1 MQSYLAEM
9 EFRDGTIRKSAVAAA
24 EALVLTVSCGVAGK
38 VPVQSKQST
47 TGTELVGL
55 VSSVDWKRLREKR

>member
-1 MQSYLAEM
+1 MK
-9 EFRDGTIRKSAVAAA
+9 FRDGIIRKSAVGSAR
-24 EALVLTVSCGVAGK
+24 ALVLTVSCRVAGK

-55 VSSVDWKRLREKR
+55 VFLVYWERLRERS